1 MQADSAGFLDACHQ
15 NSVQMVEDA
24 ADFKLA
30 MLRHHEQIAAQ
41 LGVQTLVMD
50 QMKQEQQRTSQQLV
64 RQLPNAHASW
74 IVRVARLVSD

>member
-30 MLRHHEQIAAQ
+30 MLRHQEQIAAQ
-41 LGVQTLVMD
+41 LGVQTLVMT

-64 RQLPNAHASW
+64 RH
-74 IVRVARLVSD
+74 